1 MEYDP
6 EDLQGGVLALVAAML
21 QLAVQDFKRGPER
34 KDDVE
39 AFLDSEW
46 FLQICE
52 GLGVSSK
59 KVKKRICGENN
70 NG

>member
-1 MEYDP
+1 MDYNDEG
-6 EDLQGGVLALVAAML
+6 LQEGVFSLVAAML

-46 FLQICE
+46 FIEICE

-59 KVKKRICGENN
+59 EVKKRICGENN